1 MVRRWRPNV
10 RDEFVTV
17 IVVACTHKVGTAEAV
32 PDGDALLVIGKDF
45 AILNLLDDDR
55 VLVLD
60 IIVRDTAVDLLHNL
74 FGLFMVAPLRVEA
87 EGLGDE
93 DEDNDSETHEG
104 PH

>member
-1 MVRRWRPNV
+1 MVRRWRPDV

-17 IVVACTHKVGTAEAV
+17 IVVACTHKVSTAEAV
-32 PDGDALLVIGKDF
+32 PDGDSLLVVGKGF

-60 IIVRDTAVDLLHNL
+60 IVVRDTAVDLLHDL
-74 FGLFMVAPLRVEA
+74 FGFFMVAPLRVEA
-87 EGLGDE
+87 RGLGDE
-93 DEDNDSETHEG
+93 DEDDDSETHER